1 MTQKTLNP
9 IIRVNDELT
18 FSLFNPISS
27 LEKKKISFRKYWVLC
42 LLKDDGKFNSSDVL
56 NKPDLSI

>member
-27 LEKKKISFRKYWVLC
+27 LEKKKKS
-42 LLKDDGKFNSSDVL
+42 
-56 NKPDLSI
+56 LSENTEFYVY